1 MVLKQRGKQMP
12 PALLGLISSMTYYT
26 LLPHPLPELM
36 IIESATYLNLDQSN
50 YLFSAQQ
57 LR

>member
-12 PALLGLISSMTYYT
+12 PALLGLISPMTYYT

-36 IIESATYLNLDQSN
+36 IIESATYTNTES
-50 YLFSAQQ
+50 
-57 LR
+57 R